1 MEARGSPPGFFFG
14 KDMEKEAAIAASF
27 HVEGLEPRRDVT
39 VWGSYMESMRGMR
52 YMGSKEDGNKQT
64 LLFHLSIRDYE
75 RGGFFI
81 DLTDGGS
88 I

>member
-14 KDMEKEAAIAASF
+14 RDMEKEAAIAASCP
-27 HVEGLEPRRDVT
+27 VEEREPRRDVA
-39 VWGSYMESMRGMR
+39 VWGSYMEGMRGMR
-52 YMGSKEDGNKQT
+52 CMRSKEDGNKQT

-81 DLTDGGS
+81 DLTDGRS